1 MAEVAGPN
9 PAELVVLFVSSVR
22 KNEDRFEAESLTKY
36 G

>member
-9 PAELVVLFVSSVR
+9 PVELVVLFVGSIR

>member
-1 MAEVAGPN
+1 MAEVACSN
-9 PAELVVLFVSSVR
+9 PIELVVLFAGSVR

>member
-1 MAEVAGPN
+1 MAEVAGSN
-9 PAELVVLFVSSVR
+9 PAELLVLFVGSVR

>member
-9 PAELVVLFVSSVR
+9 PAELVVLFVGSVC

-36 G
+36 C

>member
-1 MAEVAGPN
+1 MEEVAGSN
-9 PAELVVLFVSSVR
+9 PAEPIVLFVDSIR